1 MTLGWP
7 PPARGCRGNSPGW
20 LPPNLWREP
29 KAPLEPGQHGWLLGS
44 ATCAGAAPA
53 LRIQSSQ
60 LSPLGWEELNL
71 SCFSRIASYSRAS
84 TESEPSQPQCHTTAP
99 AWMASV
105 GSLGRGCPPPRP
117 RPCGAGRKGRLAGKS
132 TSAQPVWER
141 VGSWHRQG
149 WAGPSPFSPQ
159 ALRGAQAQALGKGP
173 GKSFLEVA
181 SLIVSAL
188 RS

>member
-84 TESEPSQPQCHTTAP
+84 TESEPSHPQCHTTAP

-105 GSLGRGCPPPRP
+105 GSLGRGCPPPAPVPVALEGRAGWPASPLLHSQCGNGWGHGTGRGGRDPVPSLP
-117 RPCGAGRKGRLAGKS
+117 RP
-132 TSAQPVWER
+132 
-141 VGSWHRQG
+141 
-149 WAGPSPFSPQ
+149 
-159 ALRGAQAQALGKGP
+159 
-173 GKSFLEVA
+173 
-181 SLIVSAL
+181 
-188 RS
+188 

>member
-84 TESEPSQPQCHTTAP
+84 TESEPSHPQCHTTAP

-105 GSLGRGCPPPRP
+105 GSLGRGCPPPPPPSLWRWKE
-117 RPCGAGRKGRLAGKS
+117 GQAGRQVHFCTAS
-132 TSAQPVWER
+132 
-141 VGSWHRQG
+141 VGTG
-149 WAGPSPFSPQ
+149 GVM
-159 ALRGAQAQALGKGP
+159 AQAGVGGTQSLLSPGP
-173 GKSFLEVA
+173 ERCPGSSFGERA
-181 SLIVSAL
+181 WEIFP
-188 RS
+188 